1 MIRFG
6 KIGVFVL
13 AMAMLLAQG
22 CTQDGTVD
30 LREKDYGYVQ
40 FKLYKGASYTPAT
53 AASRAELVEE
63 LDYLADACK
72 IEVNLYDANNR
83 SIRQS
88 LVLSAADETSAEF
101 GLRSD
106 KLKLLA
112 GTYRLGMITLF
123 NVMDEVKYR
132 KVPTSELSFTVVEG
146 GLTLHDVTVDVVP
159 RGSVRFSL
167 KKDMSEFKSEAV
179 RSSEVSREY
188 TFDEI
193 KSVDISLREVRN
205 GSLIG
210 STIVFEK
217 LPAEFSQHF
226 DEKDEQSDKAGY
238 KTSSIVCDTLLSLKA
253 GTYRVVGYR
262 AFASKKDI
270 VPLEVSTDVA
280 DAKYDITI
288 SDNVV
293 SEADVWVKLRKAD
306 AYIQDYYALYEIW
319 KSLGGEKWS
328 YDGENYARGTNWNFN
343 KDVDLWGEQPGV
355 QIHSNGRVARID
367 LSGFGFY
374 GDLSPAIGQL
384 TELAELYLGT
394 HNDTNV
400 TYDPSLD
407 LSRSLA
413 ERQRNLFDD
422 QRAYLR
428 SIHPAIQM
436 SEPCARALMEKGLT
450 SPAIALYEKGGKE
463 SEIIDKKTGKQT
475 IRKYDMNHGV
485 LKNGLTKLPA
495 EIGNLKKL
503 ETLNIANSTITELPA
518 EIAQLE
524 SLSSLEIYNC
534 PKMTKFP
541 TVIAELPML
550 RSVNISNNKQWS
562 SEEMNKGFTALARG
576 KSRKTIEILYAREN
590 NLSKLTKEMFGAG
603 ATENEGGLEAIGL
616 LDLAFNKISTVEA
629 LGKDVA
635 FTQLYLDNNQIEYL
649 PHDAEGYFCGYDDV
663 ETFSVNYNRLT
674 MVPNIFNA
682 KSKFNMTSVSFAGN
696 QIGNNAEGIICEG
709 ENDGSYKGINVKTLT
724 LSLNPLKRYPKAFAD
739 SNSLFEYIV
748 VSVCQIE
755 EIEEGCFSHDNAVN
769 HFSFDFSYNRL
780 KKLPKDFHAGNMP
793 YLYGVDLSFNRFENF
808 PYNPLDA
815 EGLTVLAVRSQRN
828 EKGERCLREWPQGIY
843 QHKGLR
849 GLYLGSNDLRVID
862 DTISTLCYYL
872 DISDN
877 PNIVFDASDIC
888 YAWQS
893 GAYILMY
900 DKTQKILNCDAM
912 LD

>member
-1 MIRFG
+1 MKLLRFN
-6 KIGVFVL
+6 IFVM
-13 AMAMLLAQG
+13 AMAMLCVQA
-22 CTQDGTVD
+22 CTQDNTID

-40 FKLYKGASYTPAT
+40 FKLYKSASYTPT
-53 AASRAELVEE
+53 QSNSRATVVEE

-72 IEVNLYDANNR
+72 IEVNLYDKNDVA
-83 SIRQS
+83 IRQS
-88 LVLSAADETSAEF
+88 LVLSAADKELSEF
-101 GLRSD
+101 GLRSG

-112 GTYRLGMITLF
+112 GKYRLGMITLF
-123 NVMDEVKYR
+123 DVLDNVLYR
-132 KVPTSELSFTVVEG
+132 KVPTSQLDFDVTEG
-146 GLTLHDVTVDVVP
+146 GLTLHEVAVDVTP
-159 RGSVRFSL
+159 RGMVKFTL
-167 KKDMSEFKSEAV
+167 VKDMSDIQPTT
-179 RSSEVSREY
+179 RGEVEREY

-193 KSVDISLREVRN
+193 KFVDIVLKKVMNDETNETIGRE
-205 GSLIG
+205 
-210 STIVFEK
+210 IVFEN
-217 LPAEFSQHF
+217 LPAKFSQHF
-226 DEKDEQSDKAGY
+226 DKDNDQSDKHGW
-238 KTSSIVCDTLLSLKA
+238 KTSSIVCDTLLSLEA
-253 GTYRVVGYR
+253 DTYRVISYTTKSQKSGGDLEYNNTPVL
-262 AFASKKDI
+262 SKFKVEDNCTTEAKVKISLYKTDEYIKD
-270 VPLEVSTDVA
+270 
-280 DAKYDITI
+280 
-288 SDNVV
+288 N
-293 SEADVWVKLRKAD
+293 
-306 AYIQDYYALYEIW
+306 YALYEIW
-319 KSLGGEKWS
+319 KSLDGPNWS
-328 YDGENYARGTNWNFN
+328 YDGESYARGTNWDFN
-343 KDVDLWGEQPGV
+343 KDVDLWCEQPGV
-355 QIHSNGRVARID
+355 QVHSNGRIARID
-367 LSGFGFY
+367 LSGFGFR
-374 GDLSPAIGQL
+374 GEMSPAIGQL

-562 SEEMNKGFTALARG
+562 SEEMDKGFTALARG

-748 VSVCQIE
+748 VSACQIE

>member
-1 MIRFG
+1 MMKFS
-6 KIGVFVL
+6 KIGIFATVFAL
-13 AMAMLLAQG
+13 FFAYG
-22 CTQDGTVD
+22 CTQDSVAD

-40 FKLYKGASYTPAT
+40 FKLYKDVSYTPT
-53 AASRAELVEE
+53 QGNSRATVVDE
-63 LDYLADACK
+63 LDYLYDANK
-72 IEVNLYDANNR
+72 IEVNLYDENNIE
-83 SIRQS
+83 IRQS
-88 LVLSAADETSAEF
+88 LVLSAANKELAEF
-101 GLRSD
+101 GLRSG

-112 GTYRLGMITLF
+112 GNYRLGMITLF
-123 NVMDEVKYR
+123 DVLDRVLYQ
-132 KVPTSELSFTVVEG
+132 KVPTSKLDFEVVEG
-146 GLTLHDVTVDVVP
+146 GLTQHDVTIDVVP

-167 KKDMSEFKSEAV
+167 IKDMSSFQTATRSEKT
-179 RSSEVSREY
+179 REY

-193 KSVDISLREVRN
+193 KYVDIALKRVVN
-205 GSLIG
+205 G
-210 STIVFEK
+210 STIGQTILFED
-217 LPAEFSQHF
+217 LPAKFSQHF
-226 DEKDEQSDKAGY
+226 DEENEQSDTHGY
-238 KTSSIVCDTLLSLKA
+238 KTSSIKCDTLLSLEA
-253 GTYRVVGYR
+253 SAYRVISYTTKNQKSITGVLETNDKPALVEFVVEDNKTTEAKVKVQLYESDGYI
-262 AFASKKDI
+262 K
-270 VPLEVSTDVA
+270 
-280 DAKYDITI
+280 
-288 SDNVV
+288 
-293 SEADVWVKLRKAD
+293 
-306 AYIQDYYALYEIW
+306 DYYALYEIW
-319 KSLGGEKWS
+319 RSLGGEKWY

-355 QIHSNGRVARID
+355 QVHSNGRIARID

-374 GDLSPAIGQL
+374 GEMSPAIGQL

-400 TYDPSLD
+400 IYDPSLD

-450 SPAIALYEKGGKE
+450 SPAIALYEQGGKE
-463 SEIIDKKTGKQT
+463 SDIIDKKTGKQT
-475 IRKYDMNHGV
+475 IGKYDMNHGV

-495 EIGNLKKL
+495 EIGKLTKL
-503 ETLNIANSTITELPA
+503 EILNIANSTITELPA

-534 PKMTKFP
+534 PNMTEFP
-541 TVIAELPML
+541 TMIAELPAL

-562 SEEMNKGFTALARG
+562 SEEMDKGFTALARG

-635 FTQLYLDNNQIEYL
+635 FTQLYLDNNQIDYL

-663 ETFSVNYNRLT
+663 ETFSVNYNKLT

-739 SNSLFEYIV
+739 SNSIFEYLV
-748 VSVCQIE
+748 VSACQIE
-755 EIEEGCFSHDNAVN
+755 EIEEGCFSHEKAVN

-793 YLYGVDLSFNRFENF
+793 YLYGVDLSFNRFEDF
-808 PYNPLDA
+808 PFNPLDA

-828 EKGERCLREWPQGIY
+828 EKGERCLRKWPQGIY

-888 YAWQS
+888 YAWQA

-912 LD
+912 LE

>member
-1 MIRFG
+1 MMKLRRLGIFA
-6 KIGVFVL
+6 V
-13 AMAMLLAQG
+13 MAMLLFVQG
-22 CTQDGTVD
+22 CTNDGTVD
-30 LREKDYGYVQ
+30 LQETEYGYVQ
-40 FKLYKGASYTPAT
+40 FKLYKGASYNDVVTS
-53 AASRAELVEE
+53 SRAGVVEE
-63 LDYLADACK
+63 LDYLGDACK
-72 IEVNLYDANNR
+72 IEVNITDANNR
-83 SIRQS
+83 TIRQS
-88 LVLSAADETSAEF
+88 LVLSSANSEVAEF

-112 GTYRLGMITLF
+112 GEYRLGMITLF
-123 NVMDEVKYR
+123 DVEDAVIYR
-132 KVPTSELSFTVVEG
+132 KVPTSELQFTVVAG
-146 GLTLHDVTVDVVP
+146 GLTQHDVTIDVTP
-159 RGSVRFSL
+159 RGSVKFTL
-167 KKDMSEFKSEAV
+167 IKDLSDFQMRSRAV
-179 RSSEVSREY
+179 EREY

-193 KSVDISLREVRN
+193 KYVDLSVQEVRN
-205 GSLIG
+205 GVAMG
-210 STIVFEK
+210 SSEVTFTD
-217 LPAEFSQHF
+217 LPAKFSQHF
-226 DEKDEQSDKAGY
+226 DEDNDQSDKFGW
-238 KTSSIVCDTLLSLKA
+238 KTSSLECDTLLSLKA
-253 GTYRVVGYR
+253 GTYRVVAYTTKT
-262 AFASKKDI
+262 KKGSGL
-270 VPLEVSTDVA
+270 LEINDNPILSEFLVEDNKTTDTKVKVSL
-280 DAKYDITI
+280 YE
-288 SDNVV
+288 SD
-293 SEADVWVKLRKAD
+293 E
-306 AYIQDYYALYEIW
+306 YIKDNYALYEIW
-319 KSLGGEKWS
+319 VSLDGENWC
-328 YDGENYARGTNWNFN
+328 YDGENYQRGTNWNFN
-343 KDVDLWGEQPGV
+343 KDVDLWCEQPGV
-355 QIHSNGRVARID
+355 QVHSNGRIARID
-367 LSGFGFY
+367 LSGFGFR
-374 GDLSPAIGQL
+374 GEMSPAIGQL

-394 HNDTNV
+394 HNDTNIM
-400 TYDPSLD
+400 YDPSLD
-407 LSRSLA
+407 LKRPLV

-450 SPAIALYEKGGKE
+450 SPAIALYEQNYKE
-463 SEIIDKKTGKQT
+463 SDIIDKKTGKQT
-475 IRKYDMNHGV
+475 IGKYDMNHGV

-495 EIGNLKKL
+495 EIGKLTKL

-518 EIAQLE
+518 EIAQLV

-541 TVIAELPML
+541 TVIAELPAL
-550 RSVNISNNKQWS
+550 HSVNISNNKQWS
-562 SEEMNKGFTALARG
+562 SEEMDKGFTALARG

-682 KSKFNMTSVSFAGN
+682 KSKFNMTSVSLAGN

-739 SNSLFEYIV
+739 SNSIFEYLV
-748 VSVCQIE
+748 VSACQIE
-755 EIEEGCFSHDNAVN
+755 EIEEGCFSHEKAVN

-793 YLYGVDLSFNRFENF
+793 YLYGVDLSFNRFEDF
-808 PYNPLDA
+808 PYSPLDA

-828 EKGERCLREWPQGIY
+828 EKGERCLRKWPQGIY

-888 YAWQS
+888 YAWQV
-893 GAYILMY
+893 GAYILIY

-912 LD
+912 LE

>member
-1 MIRFG
+1 MMKLS
-6 KIGVFVL
+6 KIGIFV
-13 AMAMLLAQG
+13 AVIALLSAYG
-22 CTQDGTVD
+22 CTQEGTVD
-30 LREKDYGYVQ
+30 YREKEYGYVQ
-40 FKLYKGASYTPAT
+40 FKLYKAASYSSAAT
-53 AASRAELVEE
+53 TSSRATVVEE
-63 LDYLADACK
+63 LDYLGDACK
-72 IEVNLYDANNR
+72 IEVNITDANNR
-83 SIRQS
+83 TIRQS
-88 LVLSAADETSAEF
+88 LVLSSANSEVAEF

-112 GTYRLGMITLF
+112 GEYRLGMITLF
-123 NVMDEVKYR
+123 DVEDAVIYR
-132 KVPTSELSFTVVEG
+132 KVPTSELQFTVVAG
-146 GLTLHDVTVDVVP
+146 GLTQHDVTIDVKP
-159 RGSVRFSL
+159 RGSVKFTL
-167 KKDMSEFKSEAV
+167 IKDLTNIQPKTRGEIT
-179 RSSEVSREY
+179 REY

-193 KSVDISLREVRN
+193 KYVDIALQKVRN
-205 GSLIG
+205 GSAME
-210 STIVFEK
+210 SSEIVFTD
-217 LPAEFSQHF
+217 LPAKFSQHF
-226 DEKDEQSDKAGY
+226 DEDNDQNDNHGW
-238 KTSSIVCDTLLSLKA
+238 KTSSIICDTLLSLEA
-253 GTYRVVGYR
+253 DTYRVVSYTTKT
-262 AFASKKDI
+262 KKGSGL
-270 VPLEVSTDVA
+270 LEINDNPILSEFVVEDNKTTDTKVKVSL
-280 DAKYDITI
+280 YE
-288 SDNVV
+288 SD
-293 SEADVWVKLRKAD
+293 E
-306 AYIQDYYALYEIW
+306 YIKDNYALYEIW
-319 KSLGGEKWS
+319 VSLDGENWC
-328 YDGENYARGTNWNFN
+328 YDGENYQRGTNWNFN
-343 KDVDLWGEQPGV
+343 KDVDLWCEQPGV
-355 QIHSNGRVARID
+355 QVHSNGRIARID
-367 LSGFGFY
+367 LSGFGFR
-374 GDLSPAIGQL
+374 GEMSPAIGQL

-394 HNDTNV
+394 HNDTNIM
-400 TYDPSLD
+400 YDPSLD
-407 LSRSLA
+407 LKRPLV

-450 SPAIALYEKGGKE
+450 SPAIALYEQNYKE
-463 SEIIDKKTGKQT
+463 SDIIDKKTGKQT
-475 IRKYDMNHGV
+475 IGKYDMNHGV

-495 EIGNLKKL
+495 EIGKLTKL

-518 EIAQLE
+518 EIAQLV

-541 TVIAELPML
+541 TVIAELPAL
-550 RSVNISNNKQWS
+550 HSVNISNNKQWS
-562 SEEMNKGFTALARG
+562 SEEMDKGFTALARG

-663 ETFSVNYNRLT
+663 ETFSVNYNKLT

-682 KSKFNMTSVSFAGN
+682 KSKFNMTSVSLAGN

-739 SNSLFEYIV
+739 SNSIFEYLV
-748 VSVCQIE
+748 VSACQIE
-755 EIEEGCFSHDNAVN
+755 EIEEGCFSHEKAVN

-793 YLYGVDLSFNRFENF
+793 YLYGVDLSFNRFEDF

-828 EKGERCLREWPQGIY
+828 EKGERCLRKWPQGIY

-888 YAWQS
+888 YAWQV
-893 GAYILMY
+893 GAYILIY
-900 DKTQKILNCDAM
+900 DKTQKILNCDVM
-912 LD
+912 LE

>member
-1 MIRFG
+1 MAVSIF
-6 KIGVFVL
+6 FV
-13 AMAMLLAQG
+13 QS
-22 CTQDGTVD
+22 CTQDNTVD

-40 FKLYKGASYTPAT
+40 FKLYKEASYTPMQSN
-53 AASRAELVEE
+53 SRADDDN

-72 IEVNLYDANNR
+72 IQVNLSYNGNQ
-83 SIRQS
+83 SMEIRQS
-88 LVLSAADETSAEF
+88 LTLSAADKESAEF
-101 GLRSD
+101 GLRSG
-106 KLKLLA
+106 KLKLLS
-112 GTYRLGMITLF
+112 GEYILGAVTLF
-123 NVMDEVKYR
+123 DALDNVLYE
-132 KVPTSELSFTVVEG
+132 KVPELSPLNFQVVEG
-146 GLTLHDVTVDVVP
+146 GLTQHEIAITATP
-159 RGSVRFSL
+159 RGKVKFTL
-167 KKDMSEFKSEAV
+167 IKDMSSFQP
-179 RSSEVSREY
+179 VSRGSIEREY

-193 KSVDISLREVRN
+193 KFVDIVLKKVMNDETNETIGREILLEN
-205 GSLIG
+205 
-210 STIVFEK
+210 
-217 LPAEFSQHF
+217 LPAKFSQHF
-226 DEKDEQSDKAGY
+226 DEDNTQSSNEGW
-238 KTSSIVCDTLLSLKA
+238 KTSSIVCDTLLSLEA
-253 GTYRVVGYR
+253 DTYRVISYTTK
-262 AFASKKDI
+262 SKKSGGD
-270 VPLEVSTDVA
+270 LEFNNTPALSKFKVEDNRTTEARV
-280 DAKYDITI
+280 KVTLYE
-288 SDNVV
+288 SD
-293 SEADVWVKLRKAD
+293 E
-306 AYIQDYYALYEIW
+306 YIKDNYALYKIW
-319 KSLGGEKWS
+319 KSLNGEKWC

-343 KDVDLWGEQPGV
+343 KDVDLWCEQPGV
-355 QIHSNGRVARID
+355 QVHSNGRIARLD
-367 LSGFGFY
+367 LSGFGFS
-374 GDLSPAIGQL
+374 GEMSPAIGQL
-384 TELAELYLGT
+384 TELIELYLGT
-394 HNDTNV
+394 HNDTNNI
-400 TYDPSLD
+400 YDPSLD
-407 LSRSLA
+407 LSRPLA

-450 SPAIALYEKGGKE
+450 SPAIALYEQGGKE
-463 SEIIDKKTGKQT
+463 SDIIDKKTGKQT
-475 IRKYDMNHGV
+475 IVKYDMNHGV

-541 TVIAELPML
+541 TVIAELPAL

-562 SEEMNKGFTALARG
+562 SEEMDKGFTALARG

-590 NLSKLTKEMFGAG
+590 NLSKLTKEMFGPG

-635 FTQLYLDNNQIEYL
+635 FTQLYLDNNQIESI

-663 ETFSVNYNRLT
+663 ETFSVNYNKLT
-674 MVPNIFNA
+674 MIPNIFNA

-696 QIGNNAEGIICEG
+696 QIGNNADGIICEG

-739 SNSLFEYIV
+739 SNSIFEYLV
-748 VSVCQIE
+748 VSACQIE
-755 EIEEGCFSHDNAVN
+755 EIEEGCFSHEKAVN

-793 YLYGVDLSFNRFENF
+793 YLYGVDLSFNRFEDF
-808 PYNPLDA
+808 PFNPLDA

-849 GLYLGSNDLRVID
+849 GLYLGSNDFRKID
-862 DTISTLCYYL
+862 DTISTLCYLL

-877 PNIVFDASDIC
+877 PNIIFDAKDIC
-888 YAWQS
+888 YAWQQ
-893 GAYILMY
+893 GAYILYY

>member
-1 MIRFG
+1 MKLLRFN
-6 KIGVFVL
+6 IFVM
-13 AMAMLLAQG
+13 AMAMFCVQA
-22 CTQDGTVD
+22 CTQDNTID

-40 FKLYKGASYTPAT
+40 FKLYKSASYTPT
-53 AASRAELVEE
+53 QSNSRATVVEE

-72 IEVNLYDANNR
+72 IEVNLYDKNDVA
-83 SIRQS
+83 IRQS
-88 LVLSAADETSAEF
+88 LVLSAADKELSEF
-101 GLRSD
+101 GLRSG

-112 GTYRLGMITLF
+112 GKYRLGMITLF
-123 NVMDEVKYR
+123 DVLDNVLYR
-132 KVPTSELSFTVVEG
+132 KVPTSQLDFDVTEG
-146 GLTLHDVTVDVVP
+146 GLTLHEVAVDVTP
-159 RGSVRFSL
+159 RGMVKFTL
-167 KKDMSEFKSEAV
+167 VKDMSDIQPTT
-179 RSSEVSREY
+179 RGEVEREY

-193 KSVDISLREVRN
+193 KFVDIVLKKVMNDETNETIGRE
-205 GSLIG
+205 
-210 STIVFEK
+210 IVFEN
-217 LPAEFSQHF
+217 LPAKFSQHF
-226 DEKDEQSDKAGY
+226 DEDNDQSDKHGW
-238 KTSSIVCDTLLSLKA
+238 KTSSIVCDTLLSLEA
-253 GTYRVVGYR
+253 DTYRVISYTTKSHKSGGDLEYNNTPVL
-262 AFASKKDI
+262 SKFKVEDNCTTEAKVKISLYKTDEYIKD
-270 VPLEVSTDVA
+270 
-280 DAKYDITI
+280 
-288 SDNVV
+288 N
-293 SEADVWVKLRKAD
+293 
-306 AYIQDYYALYEIW
+306 YALYEIW
-319 KSLGGEKWS
+319 KSLDGPNWS
-328 YDGENYARGTNWNFN
+328 YDGESYARGTNWDFN
-343 KDVDLWGEQPGV
+343 KDVDLWCEQPGV
-355 QIHSNGRVARID
+355 QVHSNGRIARID
-367 LSGFGFY
+367 LSGFGFR
-374 GDLSPAIGQL
+374 GEMSPAIGQL

-422 QRAYLR
+422 QRAYLC

-450 SPAIALYEKGGKE
+450 SPAIALYEQGGKE
-463 SEIIDKKTGKQT
+463 SDIIDKKTGKQT

-562 SEEMNKGFTALARG
+562 SEEMDKGFTALARG

-616 LDLAFNKISTVEA
+616 LDLAYNKISTVEA

-709 ENDGSYKGINVKTLT
+709 ENNGSYKGIKVKTLT

-748 VSVCQIE
+748 VSACQIE

-793 YLYGVDLSFNRFENF
+793 YLYGVDLSFNRFEKF

>member
-1 MIRFG
+1 MKLS
-6 KIGVFVL
+6 KIGVFVAIMALFL
-13 AMAMLLAQG
+13 AYG
-22 CTQDGTVD
+22 CTLDGTVD
-30 LREKDYGYVQ
+30 YREKEYGYVQ
-40 FKLYKGASYTPAT
+40 FKLYKAASYSDTAT
-53 AASRAELVEE
+53 SRAKVTEE
-63 LDYLADACK
+63 LEYLADACK

-83 SIRQS
+83 TIRQS
-88 LVLSAADETSAEF
+88 LVLSSANSEAAEF

-112 GTYRLGMITLF
+112 GEYRLGMITLF
-123 NVMDEVKYR
+123 DVEDAVIYR
-132 KVPTSELSFTVVEG
+132 KVPTSELQFTVVAG
-146 GLTLHDVTVDVVP
+146 GLTQHDVTIDVKP
-159 RGSVRFSL
+159 RGSVKFTL
-167 KKDMSEFKSEAV
+167 IKDLTNIQPKTRGEIT
-179 RSSEVSREY
+179 REY

-193 KSVDISLREVRN
+193 KYVDIALQKVRN
-205 GSLIG
+205 GSAME
-210 STIVFEK
+210 SSEIVFTD
-217 LPAEFSQHF
+217 LPAKFSQHF
-226 DEKDEQSDKAGY
+226 DEDNDQNVNHGW
-238 KTSSIVCDTLLSLKA
+238 KTSSIICDTLLSLEA
-253 GTYRVVGYR
+253 DTYRVVSYTTKT
-262 AFASKKDI
+262 KKGSGL
-270 VPLEVSTDVA
+270 LEINDNPALSEFVVEDNKTTDTKVKVSL
-280 DAKYDITI
+280 YE
-288 SDNVV
+288 SD
-293 SEADVWVKLRKAD
+293 E
-306 AYIQDYYALYEIW
+306 YIKDNYALYEIW
-319 KSLGGEKWS
+319 VSLDGENWC
-328 YDGENYARGTNWNFN
+328 YDGENYQRGTNWNFN
-343 KDVDLWGEQPGV
+343 KDVDLWCEQPGV
-355 QIHSNGRVARID
+355 QVHSNGRIARID
-367 LSGFGFY
+367 LSGFGFR
-374 GDLSPAIGQL
+374 GEMSPAIGQL

-394 HNDTNV
+394 HNDTNII
-400 TYDPSLD
+400 YDPSLD
-407 LSRSLA
+407 LKRPLA

-450 SPAIALYEKGGKE
+450 SPAIALYEQGGKE
-463 SEIIDKKTGKQT
+463 SDIIDTKTGKQT
-475 IRKYDMNHGV
+475 IGKYDMNHGV

-495 EIGNLKKL
+495 EIGKLTKL
-503 ETLNIANSTITELPA
+503 ETLNIANSTITELPV
-518 EIAQLE
+518 EIVQLV

-541 TVIAELPML
+541 TVIAELPAL
-550 RSVNISNNKQWS
+550 HSVNISNNKQWS
-562 SEEMNKGFTALARG
+562 SEEMDKGFTALARG

-635 FTQLYLDNNQIEYL
+635 FTQLYLDNNQIESI

-663 ETFSVNYNRLT
+663 ETFSVNYNKLT

-682 KSKFNMTSVSFAGN
+682 KSKFNMTSVSFGGN

-739 SNSLFEYIV
+739 SNSIFEYLV
-748 VSVCQIE
+748 VSACQIE
-755 EIEEGCFSHDNAVN
+755 EIEEGCFSHEKAVN

-793 YLYGVDLSFNRFENF
+793 YLYGVDLSFNRFEDF
-808 PYNPLDA
+808 PLNPLDA

-828 EKGERCLREWPQGIY
+828 EKGERCLRKWPQGIY

-888 YAWQS
+888 YAWQV
-893 GAYILMY
+893 GAYILIY

-912 LD
+912 LE